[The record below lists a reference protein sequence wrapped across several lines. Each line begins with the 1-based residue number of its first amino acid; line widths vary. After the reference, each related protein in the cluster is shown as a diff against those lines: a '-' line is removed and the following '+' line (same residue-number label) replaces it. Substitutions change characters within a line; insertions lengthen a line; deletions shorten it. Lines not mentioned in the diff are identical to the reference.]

1 MSNTEN
7 IDHTPREAEILLGL
21 IAGTATSRGTSVLRP
36 VMARIPEFQLSKVDA
51 MARLA
56 HKSRSSMIV
65 HLLAVAIDELERAA
79 DPQTSALIEA
89 ESQRVLQLFIQNTTD
104 REVGDY

>member
-1 MSNTEN
+1 
-7 IDHTPREAEILLGL
+7 
-21 IAGTATSRGTSVLRP
+21 
-36 VMARIPEFQLSKVDA
+36 

-79 DPQTSALIEA
+79 DPQTSALIDAEA
-89 ESQRVLQLFIQNTTD
+89 HRVLQLFVQNTTD